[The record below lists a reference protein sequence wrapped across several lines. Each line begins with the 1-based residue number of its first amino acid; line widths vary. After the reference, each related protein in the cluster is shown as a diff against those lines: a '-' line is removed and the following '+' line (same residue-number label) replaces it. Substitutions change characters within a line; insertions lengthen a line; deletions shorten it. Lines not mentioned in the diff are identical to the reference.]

1 MPRTRRTQ
9 VPISDTALEALQA
22 YATATSSSVPQVAA
36 DFLEQAAPQLL
47 ELASALNKA
56 KESPARALR
65 ETAEM
70 LQRAAAEADQ
80 LVLDMAPEKG
90 KKRKAS

>member
-1 MPRTRRTQ
+1 M
-9 VPISDTALEALQA
+9 PISDTAREALEA
-22 YATATSSSVPQVAA
+22 YAKASNSSVPRVTSELFDQV
-36 DFLEQAAPQLL
+36 APQLL
-47 ELASALNKA
+47 ELANALTLA

-65 ETAEM
+65 ETAEL

-80 LVLDMAPEKG
+80 LTLDMAPKKV